1 MKAFLSGRVRAV
13 VLAALAPMPVLA
25 CGGETTPIPGGGS
38 GTAGATNGAS
48 SGVNGN
54 SGVASGNSGS
64 ITGITGGITGGISGG
79 IGTGSSGGIT
89 GVGCAGNSY
98 SGPLP
103 NGCMQQWIQGDPQ
116 NGGEVL
122 FPCGL
127 PAPTANPQCTDY
139 CTGSMANNCEVV
151 CTSGTTVITAGL
163 PWTDS
168 TDGSNPV
175 VVQCNYVF
183 GTGRRP
189 AGLAAPEARPARFAG
204 ELLASQAYLE
214 RASVDAF
221 LELAEQVAAHGAPA
235 RLVERLRRAAS
246 EEVEHARVVGELAR
260 ARGCEPPPVDVTPAG
275 PRSLL
280 AIALENAREGCV
292 RETWGAAVAVAQG
305 ERAGDGDVREAML
318 RIARDELGHAA
329 LSWDLA
335 AWLETRL
342 SAQETRAVAEERARA
357 VTELEG
363 EIEQALPLAWT
374 AALGVPSREEA
385 RAIFAGMREAVW
397 SADA

>member
-1 MKAFLSGRVRAV
+1 
-13 VLAALAPMPVLA
+13 MP
-25 CGGETTPIPGGGS
+25 
-38 GTAGATNGAS
+38 
-48 SGVNGN
+48 
-54 SGVASGNSGS
+54 
-64 ITGITGGITGGISGG
+64 
-79 IGTGSSGGIT
+79 
-89 GVGCAGNSY
+89 
-98 SGPLP
+98 
-103 NGCMQQWIQGDPQ
+103 QWIQGDAQ

-127 PAPTANPQCTDY
+127 PPPSASPQCSDY
-139 CTGSMANNCEVV
+139 CIGSMANYCQVL
-151 CTSGTTVITAGL
+151 CTAGNAVIVAGL

-175 VVQCNYVF
+175 VVECNYVF
-183 GTGRRP
+183 GTVGGRRP
-189 AGLAAPEARPARFAG
+189 AGLALQEARPARFAG

-221 LELAEQVAAHGAPA
+221 LELAQQVAAHGAPA
-235 RLVERLRRAAS
+235 RLVERLRRAAG

-305 ERAGDGDVREAML
+305 ERAGDSDVREAML

-342 SAQETRAVAEERARA
+342 SAEETRAVADERARA
-357 VTELEG
+357 VAELEG
-363 EIEQALPLAWT
+363 EIEQALPPAWR

-385 RAIFAGMREAVW
+385 RAMFAGMREEVW
-397 SADA
+397 SARA